1 MTTTSLSRPLRARL
15 APLLTAVLTGLG
27 LLVAATVVAAPA
39 QAASLVQVTSFGAN
53 PGQLGMYLYVPD
65 NVPARAPVLVVSHY
79 CTGSAQ
85 AMFNGS
91 QFDELANRYGYIVV
105 YPQANRPGQCFDVSS
120 SQALTHGGASDPTSI
135 ANMVAYVQQRYSTDP
150 SRVYAT
156 GVSSGAMTTQ
166 VLLATYPDVF
176 AAGSAFAGVPATCF
190 STSSPPPGSSSQA
203 PWNSQCSQG
212 QISRTAQQWGDLAR
226 AAYPGYSGPRP
237 RVQLWHGTQD
247 TTLAYANH
255 GEAIK
260 QWTNVLGVSGTPSS
274 TVVNG
279 SITRTRYGGTGD
291 QAPVEANSLANTGH
305 NLPVDAAAAIHFF
318 GLDGHAP
325 TPTPTPTPTA
335 TPTPPPPPPPPPA
348 APPPPDPD
356 ELAHTE
362 PDAVAHGQ
370 RDAQPDAHDDR
381 PERLP
386 DRLPGELLAHG
397 LHRERDD
404 HQRGIGD
411 DRRLEPAVHVA
422 PRTGDHAAL
431 ELDPQRVRSG
441 RHADERGVERA
452 DPTRRQRAGRLQRE
466 PHGLGRGTLVVLAQR
481 RDVRLTSLS
490 ATT

>member
-190 STSSPPPGSSSQA
+190 STNSPPPGSSSQA

-318 GLDGHAP
+318 GLDGPAP

-335 TPTPPPPPPPPPA
+335 TPTPTPTPTPTSSPTPSPTPSPTVSATPSPTPTTTVPSGCRIGYQVNSWPTGFTANVTITNAGSATIDGWNLRFTLPPGQAITQHWSSTLSASGQAVTLTNAAWNGQIPPGGSVQVGFNASHTGSAA
-348 APPPPDPD
+348 APSSFS
-356 ELAHTE
+356 LN
-362 PDAVAHGQ
+362 
-370 RDAQPDAHDDR
+370 
-381 PERLP
+381 
-386 DRLPGELLAHG
+386 
-397 LHRERDD
+397 
-404 HQRGIGD
+404 
-411 DRRLEPAVHVA
+411 
-422 PRTGDHAAL
+422 
-431 ELDPQRVRSG
+431 
-441 RHADERGVERA
+441 GV
-452 DPTRRQRAGRLQRE
+452 TCG
-466 PHGLGRGTLVVLAQR
+466 
-481 RDVRLTSLS
+481 
-490 ATT
+490 